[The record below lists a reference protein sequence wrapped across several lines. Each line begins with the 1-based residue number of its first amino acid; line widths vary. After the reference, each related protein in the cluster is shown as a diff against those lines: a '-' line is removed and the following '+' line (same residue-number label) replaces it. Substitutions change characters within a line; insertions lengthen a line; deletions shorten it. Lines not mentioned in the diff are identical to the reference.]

1 MENSVG
7 IEAINT
13 YVGQASLNIR
23 SLFEARGLDLERFDN
38 LKMDEKSVSLPCED
52 PVSLV
57 SMRLNLLLIN
67 LVKKKKI
74 ASSWLLLQQSLD

>member
-52 PVSLV
+52 PVSFGVNAAKPIIDQL
-57 SMRLNLLLIN
+57 SEEE
-67 LVKKKKI
+67 KI